1 MLRILVILFL
11 LSLFILFLCLCLPRC
26 MMLKGGGND
35 EDSPIYDK
43 LIELDLTKEEAL
55 KLSRE
60 IMKVLT
66 DYSENTFVVSQKLD
80 RIFMKLDKESL
91 KEIQKNKEH
100 IKVLLDIQE
109 TAHSLRVIERGEES
123 EVCSMFECP
132 KCKAKKHTYREI
144 VTRSIDEPVSI
155 KCQCKSCGF
164 KWDQD

>member
-1 MLRILVILFL
+1 MLKNCVLVILFI
-11 LSLFILFLCLCLPRC
+11 LSVLILFLCLPKRRRYF
-26 MMLKGGGND
+26 GGNN
-35 EDSPIYDK
+35 EDDPIYDK

-66 DYSENTFVVSQKLD
+66 DYSDNTFVISQKLD

-100 IKVLLDIQE
+100 IKILLDIQE
-109 TAHSLRVIERGEES
+109 TAHNLRIIEREES

-132 KCKAKKHTYREI
+132 RCKARKHTYREI
-144 VTRSIDEPVSI
+144 QTRSIDEPRSV
-155 KCQCKSCGF
+155 KCSCLDCSF
-164 KWDQD
+164 KWDQDD